1 MLISQREAIAQMA
14 GEGLALADGSQLSDA
29 EVCVL
34 VNILEWIARIRCGSY
49 KLEWIARIRCG
60 SYKRD
65 RRAGAPSGRPVADR
79 LRWMRLVRH
88 GLRGSGR
95 SLCIRLF
102 STLQLVLPG

>member
-1 MLISQREAIAQMA
+1 MLMSQREAIAQMA
-14 GEGLALADGSQLSDA
+14 GEGLALADGSPLSDA
-29 EVCVL
+29 EVCML
-34 VNILEWIARIRCGSY
+34 VNI
-49 KLEWIARIRCG
+49 LEWIARIRCG

-95 SLCIRLF
+95 SLCMILF
-102 STLQLVLPG
+102 STLRLALPG